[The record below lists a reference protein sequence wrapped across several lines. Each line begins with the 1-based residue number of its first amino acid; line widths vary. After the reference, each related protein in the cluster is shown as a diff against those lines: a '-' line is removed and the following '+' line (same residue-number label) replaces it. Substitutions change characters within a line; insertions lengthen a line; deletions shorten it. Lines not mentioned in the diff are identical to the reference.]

1 MTRRGLFA
9 PALGLLAAA
18 CSPLGLLNT
27 LGPRD
32 GGVRRVARDIA
43 YGDDPR
49 QRMDLYAPTAP
60 GPYPTLVFF
69 YGGGWDSG
77 SRSQYGWAAQ
87 ALAAR
92 LWLSTE

>member
-27 LGPRD
+27 FGPRD
-32 GGVRRVARDIA
+32 SGVRRVARDIA

-49 QRMDLYAPTAP
+49 QRMDVFVPTAVP
-60 GPYPTLVFF
+60 
-69 YGGGWDSG
+69 
-77 SRSQYGWAAQ
+77 
-87 ALAAR
+87 
-92 LWLSTE
+92 